1 MEFALSEDQRLL
13 QDSLKGVLAGA
24 ASLDQ
29 IRKIAVG
36 DAEASSALET
46 ALADFGLA
54 SLLVPEDAG
63 GLGLGL
69 LDACLVQEALGYH
82 IAPSGFLVGALAA
95 TALGSYP
102 DLLNLIAAGEARFG
116 LAATDDLPAGWGRGV
131 PREGKALGQVAA
143 GDECRRRHAP
153 ARSR

>member
-1 MEFALSEDQRLL
+1 
-13 QDSLKGVLAGA
+13 VLAGA

-29 IRKIAVG
+29 IRRIAVG
-36 DAEASSALET
+36 DADASGALET

-82 IAPSGFLVGALAA
+82 IAPSGFLANALACKA
-95 TALGSYP
+95 TRYPIALGHASVEAAITP
-102 DLLNLIAAGEARFG
+102 LAAGCPRLRHLSLSG
-116 LAATDDLPAGWGRGV
+116 NPLCRLPWWRA
-131 PREGKALGQVAA
+131 
-143 GDECRRRHAP
+143 CSRRRVP
-153 ARSR
+153 PRLR

>member
-36 DAEASSALET
+36 DAAATGALEA

-54 SLLVPEDAG
+54 SLLVPESAG
-63 GLGLGL
+63 GLGLGI
-69 LDACLVQEALGYH
+69 LDACLVQEQLGYH
-82 IAPSGFLVGALAA
+82 IAPSRFLSSAVAV
-95 TALGSYP
+95 SM
-102 DLLNLIAAGEARFG
+102 
-116 LAATDDLPAGWGRGV
+116 LPHSPSVQAHSRRGRQSSV
-131 PREGKALGQVAA
+131 WP
-143 GDECRRRHAP
+143 
-153 ARSR
+153 

>member
-36 DAEASSALET
+36 DEDASNALES

-69 LDACLVQEALGYH
+69 LEACLVQEALGYH
-82 IAPSGFLVGALAA
+82 IAPSGFLANALAA
-95 TALGSYP
+95 TA
-102 DLLNLIAAGEARFG
+102 
-116 LAATDDLPAGWGRGV
+116 
-131 PREGKALGQVAA
+131 
-143 GDECRRRHAP
+143 
-153 ARSR
+153 

>member
-29 IRKIAVG
+29 IRRIAAG
-36 DAEASSALET
+36 DADASGALDT
-46 ALADFGLA
+46 ALADLGLA

-82 IAPSGFLVGALAA
+82 IAPSGFLAGALAV
-95 TALGSYP
+95 TALGAYP
-102 DLLNLIAAGEARFG
+102 DLLARIAAGEARFG
-116 LAATDDLPAGWGRGV
+116 LAVTELTSRRDGAGLSLAKGALSGR
-131 PREGKALGQVAA
+131 
-143 GDECRRRHAP
+143 
-153 ARSR
+153 